1 MLVDELIE
9 VVEKMDKCSEQRKTA
24 TFCCGKDCADCENC
38 ISYEQRKEALTD
50 IQMRLKQEKWARDKM
65 EEMRVEEVD

>member
-1 MLVDELIE
+1 MLIDELIK
-9 VVEKMDKCSEQRKTA
+9 VVEKDRECRKQTELYCFDRVCSECKNYVSPEKREEMYA
-24 TFCCGKDCADCENC
+24 
-38 ISYEQRKEALTD
+38 D